1 MSWTPNTGIYMD
13 AHYNLVYPKGA
24 THLDGVDKVTM
35 EVIDEHWGQFPPQH
49 PLINHIVGIC
59 FLFLWLINL
68 FGNGSVC
75 YIFLKVKSL
84 RTPSNMFV
92 VNLAFSDLCMMTT
105 MGLPVII
112 NAFTQRYWMW
122 GPFGKKIHI
131 IRFYFKQF
139 LISAC
144 RLYGCLGAIF
154 GTCSIMTM
162 VVIGYDRYNVIVKG
176 FSGKKISP
184 GLAFL
189 ILSLLWGY
197 STLICATP
205 FLGWGEYMAE
215 GLLITCSYDYLSTV
229 SMHRDISHIIIASY
243 RD

>member
-1 MSWTPNTGIYMD
+1 
-13 AHYNLVYPKGA
+13 
-24 THLDGVDKVTM
+24 
-35 EVIDEHWGQFPPQH
+35 
-49 PLINHIVGIC
+49 
-59 FLFLWLINL
+59 
-68 FGNGSVC
+68 
-75 YIFLKVKSL
+75 
-84 RTPSNMFV
+84 
-92 VNLAFSDLCMMTT
+92 
-105 MGLPVII
+105 
-112 NAFTQRYWMW
+112 
-122 GPFGKKIHI
+122 
-131 IRFYFKQF
+131 
-139 LISAC
+139 
-144 RLYGCLGAIF
+144 
-154 GTCSIMTM
+154 MTM

-243 RD
+243 RE